1 MMLHEAMSHSML
13 LTGAIVCGCVLD
25 LIFADPVK
33 LPHPVVI
40 MGSCIRRMEHFLRS
54 RFPAGEKGELAGGR
68 ILAALLPPCVFVLT
82 GAVCMLSW
90 HIHPALFFAVESIWC
105 AQALAARGLANEA
118 RAVKAALKRKDAI
131 RTAEGTDAPTADA
144 PASIFG
150 DSAASKEDPLNPA
163 RRQVARIVGRD
174 TDSLDEAGIIR
185 ACVETVAENSS
196 DGVIA
201 PLLYMLIGGA
211 PLALAYKAINTMDS
225 MIGYR
230 NDRYLYFGAAAAK
243 LDDIANY
250 LPSRIAALGWIAAAC
265 ADPSSDGPNAWRI
278 FRRDR
283 RKHASPNAAQTESA
297 CAGALHIALAGPASY
312 FGRLHQKPWI
322 GDNDRPVEAEDI
334 SRSVRLMWI
343 AGSCVFA
350 AGIGIRLLILLR

>member
-68 ILAALLPPCVFVLT
+68 ILAALLPSCVFVLT

-185 ACVETVAENSS
+185 ACVETVRAETW
-196 DGVIA
+196 
-201 PLLYMLIGGA
+201 
-211 PLALAYKAINTMDS
+211 NT
-225 MIGYR
+225 
-230 NDRYLYFGAAAAK
+230 
-243 LDDIANY
+243 
-250 LPSRIAALGWIAAAC
+250 
-265 ADPSSDGPNAWRI
+265 
-278 FRRDR
+278 
-283 RKHASPNAAQTESA
+283 
-297 CAGALHIALAGPASY
+297 
-312 FGRLHQKPWI
+312 
-322 GDNDRPVEAEDI
+322 
-334 SRSVRLMWI
+334 
-343 AGSCVFA
+343 AGSCSA
-350 AGIGIRLLILLR
+350 AILYMFGIISSRPWEAV